1 METSIISQKIEWFGG
16 RPLLVGGL
24 PPLQSGPGMVA
35 DCAGYPGSMPSLL
48 ARATNY

>member
-24 PPLQSGPGMVA
+24 PSFNLALGWSQIVLVIQA
-35 DCAGYPGSMPSLL
+35 ACLL
-48 ARATNY
+48 F